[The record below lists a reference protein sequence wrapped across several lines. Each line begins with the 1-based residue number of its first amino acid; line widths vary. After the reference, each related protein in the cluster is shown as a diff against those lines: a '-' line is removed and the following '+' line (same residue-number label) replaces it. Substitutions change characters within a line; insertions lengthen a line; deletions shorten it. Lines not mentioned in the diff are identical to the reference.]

1 LQADIGFHECD
12 YLIFGVATQVGPRL
26 SLGSFAIPSCHAK
39 DVGDMIQQRAKLRLL
54 VSLTMSVAEEQA
66 RDPEVDQDSNQVNID
81 DMNCSQWA
89 AWKAAEQLKVENM
102 EREMVD
108 LADGSDDKEEDDQKP
123 KKKRSK
129 YTDEKKSQSS
139 SSSNSSSSSSQ
150 ASKAERPKSTLGAG
164 GSFMQ
169 DIAQAYK
176 LKAEA
181 AAMVATVQKKQ
192 EESAF
197 EAKKR
202 SERIQ
207 VLCSCTCGSSLELNS
222 GATRSSCLDKNP

>member
-1 LQADIGFHECD
+1 
-12 YLIFGVATQVGPRL
+12 
-26 SLGSFAIPSCHAK
+26 
-39 DVGDMIQQRAKLRLL
+39 MIQQRAKLRLL

-66 RDPEVDQDSNQVNID
+66 RDPEVDQDSNEVNID
-81 DMNCSQWA
+81 DMNASQWA
-89 AWKAAEQLKVENM
+89 AWKAAEQLKVEKM
-102 EREMVD
+102 ESEMVD

-123 KKKRSK
+123 KKKRAK

-150 ASKAERPKSTLGAG
+150 ASKAERPKSTLGAQG

-176 LKAEA
+176 LKAET

-207 VLCSCTCGSSLELNS
+207 VYHKFCALVHVEAHWN
-222 GATRSSCLDKNP
+222 